1 MRQSYKKRAKKTKRT
16 LFFSLSLDV
25 SSLRQGFCL
34 LSDTSYVL
42 GHISIA
48 VLLIIHD
55 RISEEA
61 CPLMAKVVFRLA
73 LLTPCVHAFV
83 IVLVVAAGDLCYP
96 FLIVEVG

>member
-25 SSLRQGFCL
+25 SFLRQGFVFCQIRPMSWDISL
-34 LSDTSYVL
+34 LPFRQSFMIVYPRRL
-42 GHISIA
+42 A
-48 VLLIIHD
+48 
-55 RISEEA
+55 
-61 CPLMAKVVFRLA
+61 LMAKVVFRLA